1 MKEGIPQQA
10 GHREGTGSIQ
20 GDEMPRHTTF
30 TNGMSK
36 STKQH
41 PTIADELVMGKI
53 YTIRG
58 VKVMLDRDLADLY
71 GLDTKRLK
79 EAVRR
84 NKERFPEDFMFEM
97 NADEFQNWRTQI
109 ATSNP
114 GDRMGLRYA
123 PFCFTEHG
131 VLMLSNVLRSK
142 QAIAM
147 SIRIIQVFVRMR
159 AVLSTHSELLL
170 KLEKLSGTVSHHSRD
185 IKAIFG
191 QLRRMR
197 EEREE
202 EETRRL
208 LAQVAKD
215 KEKEKK
221 QHRPVVGFKVDKDK
235 K

>member
-1 MKEGIPQQA
+1 
-10 GHREGTGSIQ
+10 
-20 GDEMPRHTTF
+20 
-30 TNGMSK
+30 
-36 STKQH
+36 
-41 PTIADELVMGKI
+41 
-53 YTIRG
+53 
-58 VKVMLDRDLADLY
+58 
-71 GLDTKRLK
+71 
-79 EAVRR
+79 
-84 NKERFPEDFMFEM
+84 
-97 NADEFQNWRTQI
+97 
-109 ATSNP
+109 
-114 GDRMGLRYA
+114 MGLRYA

-159 AVLSTHSELLL
+159 AVLSTQSELLL
-170 KLEKLSGTVSHHSRD
+170 KLEKLSGTVSHHNRD
-185 IKAIFG
+185 IKVIFG

-215 KEKEKK
+215 KDKK
-221 QHRPVVGFKVDKDK
+221 KHRPVVGFKVDKDK

>member
-1 MKEGIPQQA
+1 
-10 GHREGTGSIQ
+10 
-20 GDEMPRHTTF
+20 
-30 TNGMSK
+30 
-36 STKQH
+36 
-41 PTIADELVMGKI
+41 
-53 YTIRG
+53 
-58 VKVMLDRDLADLY
+58 
-71 GLDTKRLK
+71 
-79 EAVRR
+79 
-84 NKERFPEDFMFEM
+84 MFELTKEEK
-97 NADEFQNWRTQI
+97 AGLIER
-109 ATSNP
+109 NP
-114 GDRMGLRYA
+114 RLDNLKFTTVPPMA
-123 PFCFTEHG
+123 FTEHG
-131 VLMLSNVLRSK
+131 VLMLSSVLGSET
-142 QAIAM
+142 AIAVN
-147 SIRIIQVFVRMR
+147 IQVMRVFSRMR
-159 AVLSTHSELLL
+159 AVLATQGDLLL